1 MSAFVMVLLSLKEKL
16 TYPLS
21 NDKNEVEPE
30 TYFRI
35 TICIPFIDAFIQQ
48 LEDRFLEH
56 RNVFNGFQ
64 CLFSYDSDDTLVEFD
79 ELVKFYFPDSDIDTV
94 RAELQM
100 WNVKLKRL
108 NIQPKTG
115 LDALK
120 YCSEL
125 IYPNLSKLFRIF
137 CTLPVSTA
145 TPERMFSCLKRLKT
159 YLRNTMKEERLNGL
173 TLMAVHRNIPIS
185 AEEVIDE
192 LTKKK
197 RKLNFVL

>member
-1 MSAFVMVLLSLKEKL
+1 
-16 TYPLS
+16 
-21 NDKNEVEPE
+21 
-30 TYFRI
+30 
-35 TICIPFIDAFIQQ
+35 
-48 LEDRFLEH
+48 
-56 RNVFNGFQ
+56 
-64 CLFSYDSDDTLVEFD
+64 
-79 ELVKFYFPDSDIDTV
+79 VKFYFPDSDIDTV

-159 YLRNTMKEERLNGL
+159 YLRNTMKEVYLFYEN
-173 TLMAVHRNIPIS
+173 NINTYFLLLL
-185 AEEVIDE
+185 V
-192 LTKKK
+192 TY
-197 RKLNFVL
+197 FV